1 MMIWWNFWQTK
12 PNFGF
17 IFHNIIM
24 MLVNGVAQTHID
36 VTDRGFQYGDGLF
49 ETITVH
55 NGKAVFLT
63 QHIARLTAACQRL
76 HIPCP
81 NLDLLH
87 TEIRQLCQHVEQ
99 AVLKIIITRGSGGR
113 GYRQPDDVQPTR
125 VLSLHP
131 LPTYPDS
138 YATQGITARFCDTRL
153 GLNPTLAG
161 MKHLNRLE
169 QVLARAEWHDDS
181 IQEGIMLDI
190 NDCVIE
196 GTMSNLF
203 YCKNNQLYTAT
214 LTQSGIAGIIRALII
229 SHETVIE
236 HTYNKADLL
245 AADELFVCNSVIG
258 IWGLKQLANHAFAV
272 GNKTKHLQHW
282 LTQQATHNA

>member
-1 MMIWWNFWQTK
+1 
-12 PNFGF
+12 
-17 IFHNIIM
+17 M
-24 MLVNGVAQTHID
+24 MLVNGEYQTHIE
-36 VTDRGFQYGDGLF
+36 VADRGFQYGDGLF

-55 NGKAVFLT
+55 NGKAVFLQ
-63 QHIARLTAACQRL
+63 QHLARLTAACQRL
-76 HIPCP
+76 RIPVP
-81 NLDLLH
+81 SPDTLRA
-87 TEIRQLCQHVEQ
+87 EIDQLCQNTEQ

-113 GYRQPDDVQPTR
+113 GYRQPDDISPTR

-131 LPTYPDS
+131 FPNYPDN
-138 YATQGITARFCDTRL
+138 YAREGITARFCSTRL

-169 QVLARAEWHDDS
+169 QVLARAEWQDDT

-203 YCKNNQLYTAT
+203 YSKNQQLYTAA
-214 LTQSGIAGIIRALII
+214 LTQSGIAGIIRAMII
-229 SHETVIE
+229 SHEFVIE
-236 HTYNKADLL
+236 HNFNQAELL

-258 IWGLKQLANHAFAV
+258 IWPIKQLASHTFTI
-272 GNKTKHLQHW
+272 GNKTKYLQHW
-282 LTQQATHNA
+282 LTQRAIHDD